1 MLMSVSSHTPLWPW
15 TETECDRRFHLI
27 LLLCLLL
34 FVITGAIIPYLPHPQ
49 VRQQELQQVSPRLA
63 RLILE
68 KKQKPRPIITGK
80 TNPEKVVQGT
90 PAKKGTV
97 QKKKPKKNS
106 KKEKIADKTNRA
118 RHQAQSSGLL
128 AMQDELADLRDS
140 FNVGALQHDKPQQHK
155 GKIRQ
160 QRTPAAILSAAAGK
174 GSSGINT
181 RNLNHRIEGQAL
193 ATRRSRKVE
202 SALENSE
209 NVPKLRA
216 GHKAA
221 RSQEEIELVF
231 QKNKGAIYSLYNRAL
246 RRDPTLQG
254 KVLLE
259 LTIAPSGRIT
269 RIRILSSELGAP
281 KLEKRLLSR
290 IKLFRFTARDVD
302 TVTVTY
308 PIDFLPS

>member
-1 MLMSVSSHTPLWPW
+1 MLMNVTPHTPILPW
-15 TETECDRRFHLI
+15 TETEHDRRFRIILLFS
-27 LLLCLLL
+27 LLLC
-34 FVITGAIIPYLPHPQ
+34 AIVGIIISYLPAPQ
-49 VRQQELQQVSPRLA
+49 IKQQALQQVSPRLA
-63 RLILE
+63 KLILQ
-68 KKQKPRPIITGK
+68 KKQVPKPIIA
-80 TNPEKVVQGT
+80 EKIT
-90 PAKKGTV
+90 PKKVTKKKHPKNKKA
-97 QKKKPKKNS
+97 QKKKSVKKTS
-106 KKEKIADKTNRA
+106 IDKTARA
-118 RHQAQSSGLL
+118 RKQAQNSGLL

-140 FNVGALQHDKPQQHK
+140 FDVASLQNHRPQQNK
-155 GKIRQ
+155 GKVRSQ
-160 QRTPAAILSAAAGK
+160 PEAAAVLSAAAGK

-181 RNLNHRIEGQAL
+181 RNLKRHIGGTQAL
-193 ATRRSRKVE
+193 AARRSSKVE

-209 NVPKLRA
+209 NIPNPRA
-216 GHKAA
+216 GHKVA

-259 LTIAPSGRIT
+259 LTIAPSGQII
-269 RIRILSSELGAP
+269 RIRILSSELAAP

-290 IKLFRFTARDVD
+290 IKLFHFAARDVD